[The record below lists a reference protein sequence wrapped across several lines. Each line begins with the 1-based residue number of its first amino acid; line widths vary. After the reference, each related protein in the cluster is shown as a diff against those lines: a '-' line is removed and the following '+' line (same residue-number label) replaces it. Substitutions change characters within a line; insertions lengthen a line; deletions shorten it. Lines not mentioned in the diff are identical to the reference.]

1 MKRITHFA
9 RDLAKRFRRDRRGIA
24 AIEFALVVPLMLV
37 MYLGTIEISAAV
49 SINRKVSRIASTVAD
64 LVTQQTDVAKT
75 DLKGIMEIGAALL
88 FPYDSDKPVIR
99 IVAIDVESS
108 YPKGGKVVW
117 SRRDNKGTLDN
128 GGYSKNDDIEV
139 PSDLRIDGS
148 FLIRVD
154 ADLDYVPIVH
164 WLIGDQIGTVN
175 TDGIGIIEMSERYYL
190 RPRLGADI
198 PCSDC

>member
-9 RDLAKRFRRDRRGIA
+9 RDLAQRFRRDRRGIA

-64 LVTQQTDVAKT
+64 LVTQQTEVTKS
-75 DLKGIMEIGAALL
+75 DLKGIMEIGEALL
-88 FPYDSDKPVIR
+88 FPYNSDSPVITV
-99 IVAIDVESS
+99 VAIDVEST
-108 YPKGGKVVW
+108 YPKGGKIVW
-117 SRRDNKGTLDN
+117 ARRDNKGTFDN
-128 GGYSKNDDIEV
+128 GGLSKNADIEV
-139 PSDLRIDGS
+139 PTDLRIDGS

-154 ADLDYVPIVH
+154 TGLDYVPIVH
-164 WLIGDQIGTVN
+164 WLIGDSVGKMKGGV
-175 TDGIGIIEMSERYYL
+175 GVIEMSERYYL